1 MCGMDNTKVS
11 PLPVING
18 QAEILRSEM
27 SFYQALELV
36 SEGKKITKL
45 EWDDKRTYGFIKDGL
60 LCIHKA
66 GEAEGIDRPWILN
79 DGDLAG
85 DDWIV
90 L

>member
-1 MCGMDNTKVS
+1 MEYTKVS
-11 PLPVING
+11 PLPTNG
-18 QAEILRSEM
+18 QIEPVAKKEID
-27 SFYQALELV
+27 FFAAL
-36 SEGKKITKL
+36 KKIADGARITKL